1 MARKVWAVREMGN
14 NQIKRLFTS
23 RKKAQE
29 HVSRL
34 MQLHKVTQFEWR
46 KTEDITGAAV
56 MEFVYI
62 FDGVNIRSMIIAD
75 ELVY

>member
-1 MARKVWAVREMGN
+1 MTRKVWAVRDMGN

-29 HVSRL
+29 HVNSL
-34 MQLHKVTQFEWR
+34 MRIHKVTQFEWR
-46 KTEDITGAAV
+46 KAETLTGAAV
-56 MEFVYI
+56 MEFIYI
-62 FDGVNIRSMIIAD
+62 FDGQDIKSMIIED